1 MRKELLTIETDPF
14 SPERGQL
21 AFLQALVQ
29 RVTYETIAR
38 RDRRTRH
45 LAAARFLS
53 SDAGIDPDEIAEVI
67 ASHYLDAHEADPEAP
82 DRDEVRGEARRWFTR
97 AAERAASVAAS
108 LEAQRAFERVAG
120 LAGEEVERG
129 NSLARAG
136 DLAVMGGRF
145 GEAESLLS
153 EAITILDAAGAR
165 SDAAKA
171 QTRLAEVYFA
181 SSRIEESVALLQPA
195 LEAHMAGGD
204 EVAIATVSTQLGRM
218 LFFEGAYEEAMQH
231 VERALE
237 LGERL
242 RLTEVV
248 VDALNNKALIL
259 QRRPN
264 ESLGLM
270 RQALV
275 LAEETAFDRGVLRTC
290 MNLSYLLALAGRMA
304 EADVVVE
311 RGIEH
316 ARRRGDRIWEGAL
329 MTNLISSYAQCGRW
343 DEAEALLAELPDEDI
358 GSDAVHPCL
367 EHARV
372 GHDQPLPRRHDA
384 SARARHPDRGLG

>member
-1 MRKELLTIETDPF
+1 MITSRLDGVPDAERRLLQDASVLGKTFTRRGLSAISGASDAAIEPLVTSLVRKELLTIETDPF

-153 EAITILDAAGAR
+153 EAITILDAARCPLRRGQS
-165 SDAAKA
+165 SD
-171 QTRLAEVYFA
+171 
-181 SSRIEESVALLQPA
+181 
-195 LEAHMAGGD
+195 EA
-204 EVAIATVSTQLGRM
+204 GRG
-218 LFFEGAYEEAMQH
+218 LFR
-231 VERALE
+231 VE
-237 LGERL
+237 
-242 RLTEVV
+242 
-248 VDALNNKALIL
+248 
-259 QRRPN
+259 Q
-264 ESLGLM
+264 
-270 RQALV
+270 
-275 LAEETAFDRGVLRTC
+275 DRGVGGAAPAC
-290 MNLSYLLALAGRMA
+290 A
-304 EADVVVE
+304 
-311 RGIEH
+311 RGAH
-316 ARRRGDRIWEGAL
+316 GRRG
-329 MTNLISSYAQCGRW
+329 
-343 DEAEALLAELPDEDI
+343 
-358 GSDAVHPCL
+358 
-367 EHARV
+367 
-372 GHDQPLPRRHDA
+372 
-384 SARARHPDRGLG
+384 